1 MKSKTKARRL
11 DVEANLG
18 FATKQEPAGVQEVE
32 AAVPDAGAKRG
43 GAIMDNDIPSNYM
56 AVIKVVGVGGGG
68 TNAVNRMIEEGIRGV
83 EFVAINTDAQALAIS
98 DADIKVHI
106 GQDITRGLGA
116 GANPD
121 VGAEAAEDS
130 HDEIKQALAGA
141 DMVFI
146 TAGEGGGTG
155 TGAAPV
161 VADIAKNDVGA
172 LTVGVVTKPFS
183 FEGRPRSSRA
193 ADGIQALS
201 ESVDALIVIPNDR
214 LLDLSEKK
222 TSFLEAFRMADDV
235 LCKGTQGITDLIT
248 VPGLINLD
256 FADVCTIMRGAGT
269 AMMGVGTASGDNRA
283 TDAAEEAIASRLLEN
298 SIDGATRVL
307 LSIAGNK
314 DLGIQE
320 INDAAD
326 VVAKNVDPEANIIF
340 GTVVDESL
348 GDQVRVTVI
357 ATGFKDANIQQPLPT
372 LSADRSRNASRP
384 AAPAPKTRTPSSSP
398 SSQNGENKEFDIPEF
413 LKRSRI

>member
-1 MKSKTKARRL
+1 MGTF
-11 DVEANLG
+11 DV
-18 FATKQEPAGVQEVE
+18 
-32 AAVPDAGAKRG
+32 
-43 GAIMDNDIPSNYM
+43 PSNYL

-83 EFVAINTDAQALAIS
+83 EFVAVNTDAQALAIS

-106 GQDITRGLGA
+106 GTDITKGLGA
-116 GANPD
+116 GANPS
-121 VGAEAAEDS
+121 VGREAAEES
-130 HDEIKQALAGA
+130 RNEIQRALAGA

-155 TGAAPV
+155 TGAAPI

-183 FEGRPRSSRA
+183 FEGRKRYGA
-193 ADGIQALS
+193 ATDGIAELS
-201 ESVDALIVIPNDR
+201 ETVDTLIVIPNDR

-222 TSFLEAFRMADDV
+222 TTMLEAFRMADDV
-235 LCKGTQGITDLIT
+235 LCQGTQGITDLIT

-256 FADVCTIMRGAGT
+256 FADVCTIMKGAGT
-269 AMMGVGTASGDNRA
+269 AMMGIGIASGDNRA
-283 TDAAEEAIASRLLEN
+283 VDAATEAISSRLLET

-326 VVAKNVDPEANIIF
+326 LVASAVDPDANIIF

-357 ATGFKDANIQQPLPT
+357 AAGFNEGSAQQMLPT
-372 LSADRSRNASRP
+372 FEIQRPEPKPKREDSRP
-384 AAPAPKTRTPSSSP
+384 SRSSYSQPSYQPSYTQPAQAPAPARNPMTS
-398 SSQNGENKEFDIPEF
+398 NDKEFDIPDF
-413 LKRSRI
+413 LKRSRL

>member
-1 MKSKTKARRL
+1 MVKDTDTL
-11 DVEANLG
+11 N
-18 FATKQEPAGVQEVE
+18 
-32 AAVPDAGAKRG
+32 
-43 GAIMDNDIPSNYM
+43 NYL

-83 EFVAINTDAQALAIS
+83 EFVAVNTDAQALAIS

-106 GQDITRGLGA
+106 GTDITKGLGA
-116 GANPD
+116 GANPE
-121 VGAEAAEDS
+121 VGKESAEDS
-130 HDEIKQALAGA
+130 RDEIKAALAGA

-172 LTVGVVTKPFS
+172 LTVGVVTKPFT
-183 FEGRPRSSRA
+183 FEGRRRYASASE
-193 ADGIQALS
+193 GIKNLA
-201 ESVDALIVIPNDR
+201 ENVDTLIVIPNDR

-222 TSFLEAFRMADDV
+222 TTMLEAFRMADDV
-235 LCKGTQGITDLIT
+235 LCQGTQGITDLIT

-256 FADVCTIMRGAGT
+256 FADVCTIMKGAGT
-269 AMMGVGTASGDNRA
+269 AMMGIGIASGDNRA
-283 TDAAEEAIASRLLEN
+283 ADAATEAISSRLLES

-307 LSIAGNK
+307 LSVAGNK

-326 VVAKNVDPEANIIF
+326 LVAKNVDPEANIIF

-357 ATGFKDANIQQPLPT
+357 ATGFNDNNVQQTNLP
-372 LSADRSRNASRP
+372 SAHTIAGSRP
-384 AAPAPKTRTPSSSP
+384 APRKVSRPSTQSARPTQAPTPAPAPAPRPAAMT
-398 SSQNGENKEFDIPEF
+398 NDKEFDIPDF

>member
-1 MKSKTKARRL
+1 MIKDTDTL
-11 DVEANLG
+11 N
-18 FATKQEPAGVQEVE
+18 
-32 AAVPDAGAKRG
+32 
-43 GAIMDNDIPSNYM
+43 NYL

-83 EFVAINTDAQALAIS
+83 EFVAVNTDAQALAIS

-106 GQDITRGLGA
+106 GTDITKGLGA
-116 GANPD
+116 GANPE
-121 VGAEAAEDS
+121 VGKEAAEDS
-130 HDEIKQALAGA
+130 RDEIKAALAGA

-183 FEGRPRSSRA
+183 FEGRRRYGSA
-193 ADGIQALS
+193 ADGIKTLS
-201 ESVDALIVIPNDR
+201 ENVDTLIVIPNDR

-222 TSFLEAFRMADDV
+222 TTMLEAFRMADDV
-235 LCKGTQGITDLIT
+235 LCQGTQGITDLIT

-256 FADVCTIMRGAGT
+256 FADVCTIMKGAGS
-269 AMMGVGTASGDNRA
+269 AMMGIGIAAGDNRA
-283 TDAAEEAIASRLLEN
+283 ADAATEAISSRLLES
-298 SIDGATRVL
+298 SIEGATRVL

-320 INDAAD
+320 INEAAD
-326 VVAKNVDPEANIIF
+326 LVAKNVDPDANIIF

-357 ATGFKDANIQQPLPT
+357 ATGFNDANVQQQLPT
-372 LSADRSRNASRP
+372 LSTQSTSRPSRP
-384 AAPAPKTRTPSSSP
+384 AQPQPTRPASAQPQPARSNNSS
-398 SSQNGENKEFDIPEF
+398 NEKEFDIPDF

>member
-1 MKSKTKARRL
+1 MIKDTDTL
-11 DVEANLG
+11 N
-18 FATKQEPAGVQEVE
+18 
-32 AAVPDAGAKRG
+32 
-43 GAIMDNDIPSNYM
+43 NYL

-83 EFVAINTDAQALAIS
+83 EFVAVNTDAQALAIS

-106 GQDITRGLGA
+106 GTDITKGLGA
-116 GANPD
+116 GANPE
-121 VGAEAAEDS
+121 VGKEAAEDS
-130 HDEIKQALAGA
+130 RDEIKAALAGA

-183 FEGRPRSSRA
+183 FEGRRRYGSA
-193 ADGIQALS
+193 ADGIKTLS
-201 ESVDALIVIPNDR
+201 ENVDTLIVIPNDR

-222 TSFLEAFRMADDV
+222 TTMLEAFRMADDV
-235 LCKGTQGITDLIT
+235 LCQGTQGITDLIT

-256 FADVCTIMRGAGT
+256 FADVCTIMKGAGS
-269 AMMGVGTASGDNRA
+269 AMMGIGIAAGDNRA
-283 TDAAEEAIASRLLEN
+283 ADAATEAISSRLLES
-298 SIDGATRVL
+298 SIEGATRVL

-320 INDAAD
+320 INEAAD
-326 VVAKNVDPEANIIF
+326 LVAKNVDPDANIIF

-357 ATGFKDANIQQPLPT
+357 ATGFNDSNVQQQLPT
-372 LSADRSRNASRP
+372 LNTQSVSRPSRP
-384 AAPAPKTRTPSSSP
+384 AQPQPTRPVPAQPQPARTNNSS
-398 SSQNGENKEFDIPEF
+398 NEKEFDIPDF

>member
-1 MKSKTKARRL
+1 MQDT
-11 DVEANLG
+11 
-18 FATKQEPAGVQEVE
+18 
-32 AAVPDAGAKRG
+32 
-43 GAIMDNDIPSNYM
+43 DISSNYL

-83 EFVAINTDAQALAIS
+83 EFVAVNTDAQALAIS

-116 GANPD
+116 GANPE

-161 VADIAKNDVGA
+161 VADIAKNDIGA
-172 LTVGVVTKPFS
+172 LTVGVVTKPFT
-183 FEGRPRSSRA
+183 FEGRPRANRA
-193 ADGIQALS
+193 VDGIQALS
-201 ESVDALIVIPNDR
+201 DNVDALIVIPNDR
-214 LLDLSEKK
+214 LLDVSEKK
-222 TSFLEAFRMADDV
+222 TSFIDAFRMADDV
-235 LCKGTQGITDLIT
+235 LCQGTQGITDLIT

-256 FADVCTIMRGAGT
+256 FADVCTTMRGAGT
-269 AMMGVGTASGDNRA
+269 ATMGVGLASGDNRA
-283 TDAAEEAIASRLLEN
+283 VDAAEEAISSRLLES

-326 VVAKNVDPEANIIF
+326 FVANAVDPEANIIF

-357 ATGFKDANIQQPLPT
+357 ATGFKDVNSAQTMPT
-372 LSADRSRNASRP
+372 LTMGSRTQASSRQKPAASTRTSAPAPASSRNAS
-384 AAPAPKTRTPSSSP
+384 
-398 SSQNGENKEFDIPEF
+398 NNDKEFDIPEF
-413 LKRSRI
+413 LKHSRL

>member
-1 MKSKTKARRL
+1 MQDT
-11 DVEANLG
+11 
-18 FATKQEPAGVQEVE
+18 
-32 AAVPDAGAKRG
+32 
-43 GAIMDNDIPSNYM
+43 DISSNYL

-83 EFVAINTDAQALAIS
+83 EFVAVNTDAQALAIS

-116 GANPD
+116 GANPE

-161 VADIAKNDVGA
+161 VADIAKNDIGA
-172 LTVGVVTKPFS
+172 LTVGVVTKPFT
-183 FEGRPRSSRA
+183 FEGRPRANRA
-193 ADGIQALS
+193 VDGIQALS
-201 ESVDALIVIPNDR
+201 DNVDALIVIPNDR
-214 LLDLSEKK
+214 LLDVSEKK
-222 TSFLEAFRMADDV
+222 TSFIDAFRMADDV
-235 LCKGTQGITDLIT
+235 LCQGTQGITDLIT

-256 FADVCTIMRGAGT
+256 FADVCTTMRGAGT
-269 AMMGVGTASGDNRA
+269 ATMGVGLASGDNRA
-283 TDAAEEAIASRLLEN
+283 VDAAEEAISSRLLES

-326 VVAKNVDPEANIIF
+326 FVANAVDPEANIIF

-357 ATGFKDANIQQPLPT
+357 ATGFKDVNSAQTMPT
-372 LSADRSRNASRP
+372 LTMGSRTQTSPHQKPAASTRTSAPAPASSRNAS
-384 AAPAPKTRTPSSSP
+384 
-398 SSQNGENKEFDIPEF
+398 NNDKEFDIPEF
-413 LKRSRI
+413 LKHSRL

>member
-1 MKSKTKARRL
+1 MIKDTDTL
-11 DVEANLG
+11 N
-18 FATKQEPAGVQEVE
+18 
-32 AAVPDAGAKRG
+32 
-43 GAIMDNDIPSNYM
+43 NYL

-83 EFVAINTDAQALAIS
+83 EFVAVNTDAQALAIS

-106 GQDITRGLGA
+106 GTDITKGLGA
-116 GANPD
+116 GANPE
-121 VGAEAAEDS
+121 VGKEAAEDS
-130 HDEIKQALAGA
+130 RDEIKAALAGA

-183 FEGRPRSSRA
+183 FEGRRRYGSA
-193 ADGIQALS
+193 ADGIKTLS
-201 ESVDALIVIPNDR
+201 ENVDTLIVIPNDR

-222 TSFLEAFRMADDV
+222 TTMLEAFRMADDV
-235 LCKGTQGITDLIT
+235 LCQGTQGITDLIT

-256 FADVCTIMRGAGT
+256 FADVCTIMKGAGS
-269 AMMGVGTASGDNRA
+269 AMMGIGIAAGDNRA
-283 TDAAEEAIASRLLEN
+283 ADAATEAISSRLLES
-298 SIDGATRVL
+298 SIEGATRVL

-320 INDAAD
+320 INEAAD
-326 VVAKNVDPEANIIF
+326 LVAKNVDPDANIIF

-357 ATGFKDANIQQPLPT
+357 ATGFNDSNVQQQLPT
-372 LSADRSRNASRP
+372 LNTQSTIRPSRP
-384 AAPAPKTRTPSSSP
+384 AQPQPTRPVAAQPQPARTNNSS
-398 SSQNGENKEFDIPEF
+398 NEKEFDIPDF